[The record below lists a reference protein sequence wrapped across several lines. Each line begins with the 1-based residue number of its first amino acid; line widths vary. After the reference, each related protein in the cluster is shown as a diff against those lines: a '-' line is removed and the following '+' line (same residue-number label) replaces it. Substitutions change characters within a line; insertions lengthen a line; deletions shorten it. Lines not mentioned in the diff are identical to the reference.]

1 MRLVLTAS
9 SLFSFLS
16 QANALHHRSD
26 SLSSAVT
33 FLAIGGSW
41 LGFPVLDPLGGL
53 LVAGLIGKQGADLL
67 IGALGELSDK
77 GVEPSVLHDFDS
89 ALQRVKHT
97 EGDILKG
104 WKDLRAVKSGVSTFV
119 DVTLQMPQAT
129 QLAEARLVESI
140 VRKEITG
147 SQKGVSIWQVL
158 TRFESSR
165 TNFFFRFLFVLY
177 QVKEVRVH
185 LDTVEGDL

>member
-1 MRLVLTAS
+1 M
-9 SLFSFLS
+9 
-16 QANALHHRSD
+16 
-26 SLSSAVT
+26 
-33 FLAIGGSW
+33 
-41 LGFPVLDPLGGL
+41 
-53 LVAGLIGKQGADLL
+53 IGKQGADLL

>member
-1 MRLVLTAS
+1 M
-9 SLFSFLS
+9 SLSHLDHFSIK
-16 QANALHHRSD
+16 ANALHHRSD
-26 SLSSAVT
+26 SLSSGIT
-33 FLAIGGSW
+33 FLAIAGSW

-97 EGDILKG
+97 EGNILKG

-119 DVTLQMPQAT
+119 DVTLQMPQQT
-129 QLAEARLVESI
+129 KLADARLVESI
-140 VRKEITG
+140 VRREIIG
-147 SQKGVSIWQVL
+147 SQKGVSIS
-158 TRFESSR
+158 TS
-165 TNFFFRFLFVLY
+165 T
-177 QVKEVRVH
+177 
-185 LDTVEGDL
+185 